1 MAENFCFNLQCIY
14 KGKTKHLCDI
24 LKNARKICSTRKW
37 KFYNIFAKNT
47 HIWVM
52 VEIVPDFSIKEVESF
67 CFHLHCIYKWK
78 TKQRSKNLFNP
89 QMKILQRFATK
100 SYMSESW
107 WKLFPS
113 LVLKKLKAFDFI
125 SILSIRGRLNS
136 ASLHLKTLEK
146 FVQPANENFTTFCKK
161 HEYESWRKSFPTLY

>member
-1 MAENFCFNLQCIY
+1 MKIS
-14 KGKTKHLCDI
+14 KH
-24 LKNARKICSTRKW
+24 
-37 KFYNIFAKNT
+37 FAKNT
-47 HIWVM
+47 YMSYGGNCSRIYYIWVI

-146 FVQPANENFTTFCKK
+146 FVQPANENFTTFWKNTRMS
-161 HEYESWRKSFPTLY
+161 HGGNRSRL